1 LEKSGPPKRTRE
13 AGGRRAGVGFR
24 NSRSLMDDEAGR
36 EKMAAKILCGWA
48 GSADDGADAGS
59 VCARAAREV
68 PAGAAD
74 PFLPEASDDGRE
86 AIVGSHY
93 R

>member
-1 LEKSGPPKRTRE
+1 
-13 AGGRRAGVGFR
+13 
-24 NSRSLMDDEAGR
+24 MDDEAGR